1 MMNVK
6 SAIVLMFEL
15 APKLGKE
22 EAAILPAGPL
32 PQPFV
37 TVANSGARQQHA
49 LLPLGRT
56 FGVDPLRI

>member
-22 EAAILPAGPL
+22 EAAI
-32 PQPFV
+32 
-37 TVANSGARQQHA
+37 RQGHCHN
-49 LLPLGRT
+49 RS
-56 FGVDPLRI
+56 